1 MSSRPES
8 QPDRN
13 TAPTGGGLLRGHLAS
28 RITVLV
34 LALFLPL
41 LAAGQVSMGDPFP
54 DLRSVARGGATVPE
68 TAGKVMLVDF
78 WASWC
83 APCKASFP
91 ALARLHAE
99 FASRGL
105 VIVGVSVDEKQ
116 AAYEAFV
123 KKMQPPFAVVRDE
136 QQKLVSTVKV
146 PTMPTSYLVGADGR
160 VRFVHRGFHGDATEN
175 ELRKQIQS
183 VLSEEK

>member
-1 MSSRPES
+1 M
-8 QPDRN
+8 
-13 TAPTGGGLLRGHLAS
+13 TGL
-28 RITVLV
+28 I

-41 LAAGQVSMGDPFP
+41 LATGQVSTGDPFP
-54 DLRSVARGGATVPE
+54 DLSSVGLAGATVPE

-83 APCKASFP
+83 PPCKAAFP

-105 VIVGVSVDEKQ
+105 VIVGVSVDEKPG
-116 AAYEAFV
+116 AYEAFV
-123 KKMQPPFAVVRDE
+123 KKMQPPFSVVRDE
-136 QQKLVSTVKV
+136 QQRLVSTVKV
-146 PTMPTSYLVGADGR
+146 PTMPTTYLVGADGR
-160 VRFVHRGFHGDATEN
+160 VRFVHRGFHGNATES

-183 VLSEEK
+183 VLSEQN